1 MIKLISVADLI
12 SLTNAIF
19 GFLSIVF
26 LLSELISDEEMRLRV
41 AFSFILLA
49 LLADG
54 LDGIVARKTKT
65 SEIGEYLESIAD
77 MTSLII
83 APSIFIYFIYQDL
96 LKGSIINHIYLL
108 IALVLFLF
116 LGAIR
121 LASFHVMKNKIY
133 FLGLPASAGTI
144 ILLTLSYFEVEF
156 LYIIPAIIFIS
167 LAMIS
172 NVQFPKPVF
181 KINAIA
187 SILIVLTL
195 IIGKDFY
202 GFVPI
207 LLLTAI
213 FIYSVIGPIYTKY
226 FEKKP

>member
-1 MIKLISVADLI
+1 MIKLISFADLI

-19 GFLSIVF
+19 GFLSIIL
-26 LLSELISDEEMRLRV
+26 LLSESISDEEMRLRLS
-41 AFSFILLA
+41 FSFILIA

-77 MTSLII
+77 MTSLVI
-83 APSIFIYFIYQDL
+83 APAIFIYFIYHDFL
-96 LKGSIINHIYLL
+96 LDSIFNHIYLL
-108 IALVLFLF
+108 IALVIFLF

-121 LASFHVMKNKIY
+121 LASFHVMKNKKY

-144 ILLTLSYFEVEF
+144 ILLIFSYFKVDF
-156 LYIIPAIIFIS
+156 LYILPAIIIIS

-172 NVQFPKPVF
+172 NVRFPKLVL
-181 KINAIA
+181 KINALA
-187 SILIVLTL
+187 AILIILTL
-195 IIGKDFY
+195 IFGKNLY
-202 GFVPI
+202 GFAPI

-213 FIYSVIGPIYTKY
+213 FIYSIAGPIYSKY